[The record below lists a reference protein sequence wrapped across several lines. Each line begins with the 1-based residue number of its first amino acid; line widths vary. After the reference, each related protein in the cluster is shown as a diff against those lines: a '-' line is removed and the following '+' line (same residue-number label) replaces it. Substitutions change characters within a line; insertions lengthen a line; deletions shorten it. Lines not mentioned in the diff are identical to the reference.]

1 MNYMT
6 IIEAILLGLI
16 QGVTE
21 FLPVSSSGH
30 LAVIENLFQMDDG
43 AGLLFPVVLHLGT
56 LAAVCMAFSKDIHRL
71 LAETVHMLG
80 DLLTNLKSYIRNKTH
95 QDALRYR
102 KIIHNNYRKF
112 ALLLWISTLP
122 TAVIG
127 ILFRDTASSLWG
139 GLLGPGIGFLITAVA
154 LFVAHSAGDGENLPR
169 EVSFWTAL
177 LIGVGQGFA
186 VLPGVSRLGIT
197 LTVCLLCG
205 FKRKFAVKYAFLAGI
220 PAMAGAA
227 VVELQN
233 GAAAGMDWGDFG
245 VYFAGALA
253 AGAVGFFAIR
263 FFVRFVELRKL
274 RGFAVYCLVAG
285 LFVLGCSFLFT

>member
-1 MNYMT
+1 MT

-139 GLLGPGIGFLITAVA
+139 GLLGP
-154 LFVAHSAGDGENLPR
+154 
-169 EVSFWTAL
+169 
-177 LIGVGQGFA
+177 
-186 VLPGVSRLGIT
+186 
-197 LTVCLLCG
+197 CLLYTSICSCHC
-205 FKRKFAVKYAFLAGI
+205 
-220 PAMAGAA
+220 
-227 VVELQN
+227 
-233 GAAAGMDWGDFG
+233 
-245 VYFAGALA
+245 
-253 AGAVGFFAIR
+253 
-263 FFVRFVELRKL
+263 
-274 RGFAVYCLVAG
+274 RGG
-285 LFVLGCSFLFT
+285 L